1 MEYIKSMPKE
11 EVRALIES
19 GVPCYHKYG
28 AWETPY
34 FNGGVSSPGQ
44 ISKEKAL
51 ELLPRYNFGG
61 MWAIIIPEDKS
72 FVKFVE
78 PSDSDLW

>member
-1 MEYIKSMPKE
+1 MNYIESMPKE

-34 FNGGVSSPGQ
+34 FNGAGSAPGQ

-51 ELLPRYNFGG
+51 KLLPGFSFKGYWR
-61 MWAIIIPEDKS
+61 IVIPEDKS
-72 FVKFVE
+72 YIKFVE
-78 PSDSDLW
+78 PSLSDLD

>member
-1 MEYIKSMPKE
+1 MPKE

-19 GVPCYHKYG
+19 GVPCFHKYG

-34 FNGGVSSPGQ
+34 FNGEISAPGQ

-51 ELLPRYNFGG
+51 ELLPHYRFGG

-72 FVKFVE
+72 YIKFVE
-78 PSDSDLW
+78 PSLSDLD